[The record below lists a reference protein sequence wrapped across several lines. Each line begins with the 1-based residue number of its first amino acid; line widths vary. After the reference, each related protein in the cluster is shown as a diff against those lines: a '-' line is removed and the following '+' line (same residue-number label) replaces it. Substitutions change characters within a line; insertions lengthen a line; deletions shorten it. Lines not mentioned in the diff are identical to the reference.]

1 MFSIAKTKVK
11 TDQDIIVEQCVR
23 NEEEVPAVSD
33 IRQENNLVSE
43 SIIKMRD
50 GGYKPISSSE
60 RNGNITR

>member
-33 IRQENNLVSE
+33 IR
-43 SIIKMRD
+43 
-50 GGYKPISSSE
+50 
-60 RNGNITR
+60 